1 MTNRI
6 PETTV
11 LIRAFNEERW
21 LPEVFAALARQRYKD
36 FEVLLVDSGSVDRT
50 REIAAANGARIVRMR
65 TEDFTFGHSLNVG
78 IRQTQSPYI
87 AILSAHA
94 IPSDE
99 EWLERLVAPLR
110 EPDVA
115 MVYGGQRG
123 HEISKFS
130 EARDFERIFPSQPRT
145 VIDPD
150 NPFAN
155 NANSIIKRE
164 LWEQC
169 PYDEGLPGLE
179 DIGWAKYWIERG
191 YKVQYEPR
199 GCIVH
204 VHTETWTQ
212 VRRRYHREGM
222 GARWVGT
229 KILRHIPGEI
239 LRELFWLGHDLWLAA
254 TRPHVAG
261 VIGDIFRFRFEKTIG
276 TIGGIVDS
284 RGMSN
289 PATRAEIFSQKEYT
303 ALVIRG
309 PHKARLEERTVP
321 SLKPGEVLVRVSHVG
336 ICATDLEIAD
346 GTLGY
351 YRMGMAHYPIV
362 PGHESSGT
370 VVALGPRVTS
380 VSEGD
385 RVVVECIQGC
395 GECRECARDEAIRCV
410 DRREV
415 GVIGQDGACAEYLIT
430 RARYLHRV
438 PDSTSLAEAALAE
451 PLAVVIKGLRRL
463 GSKPMGDQPRRCAV
477 FGAGT
482 IGHLA
487 AQVLKQRGH
496 SVTVIDRQHER
507 LALLE
512 GVVSTS
518 KEIAD
523 LVEFEW
529 LIEATGSQAVLS
541 KVLQQASTGATLL
554 LLGLPYSDQTFNF
567 ETIVAFDRTVIGSV
581 GSSAADFDEAL
592 ATLPRI
598 DTEPFLRTW
607 HPLDQFENAFSAA
620 RSKANL
626 KIMLRVDSNPSGA
639 TLRASLQGGRPG
651 LPPGAAT
658 TKG

>member
-1 MTNRI
+1 MSKPF

-21 LPEVFAALARQRYKD
+21 LPEVFAALSRQRYKD

-50 REIAAANGARIVRMR
+50 REIAASNGARILRLR

-78 IRQTQSPYI
+78 IRETASPYI

-99 EWLERLVAPLR
+99 RWLEQLVAPLR

-123 HEISKFS
+123 HEISRFS
-130 EARDFERIFPSQPRT
+130 EARDFERIFPSESRI
-145 VIDPD
+145 VDDPD

-164 LWEQC
+164 LWTQC

-179 DIGWAKYWIERG
+179 DIGWAKHWIERG
-191 YKVQYEPR
+191 YKVWYEPHA
-199 GCIVH
+199 CIIH
-204 VHTETWTQ
+204 VHTETWAQ

-222 GARWVGT
+222 GARWVGI
-229 KILRHIPGEI
+229 KILRQIPGEI
-239 LRELFWLGHDLWLAA
+239 GRELLWLANDLWLAL
-254 TRPHVAG
+254 REPQPAG
-261 VIGDIFRFRFEKTIG
+261 VFTDILRFRYEKTIG

-289 PATRAEIFSQKEYT
+289 PAARAEIFSQKEYP
-303 ALVIRG
+303 ALVVRG
-309 PHKARLEERTVP
+309 PHRVRLEQRTVP

-336 ICATDLEIAD
+336 VCATDQEIVE

-351 YRMGMAHYPIV
+351 YKTGMAHYPIV

-395 GECRECARDEAIRCV
+395 GECRECGRDEAIRCTG
-410 DRREV
+410 RREV

-430 RARYLHRV
+430 RARYVHRV
-438 PDSTSLAEAALAE
+438 PDPVSLAEAALTE
-451 PLAVVIKGLRRL
+451 PLAVVLKGLRRL
-463 GSKPMGDQPRRCAV
+463 GSRPTGDEPRRCAV
-477 FGAGT
+477 FGAGA
-482 IGHLA
+482 IGHLVA
-487 AQVLKQRGH
+487 LILKLRGH
-496 SVTVIDRQHER
+496 SVTIIDRQGER
-507 LALLE
+507 LSPLE

-518 KEIAD
+518 AD
-523 LVEFEW
+523 FPDLSAFEW
-529 LIEATGSQAVLS
+529 LIEATGSQSVLS
-541 KVLQQASTGATLL
+541 RILQEASTGATLL

-581 GSSAADFDEAL
+581 GSSAADFEEAL

-598 DTEPFLRTW
+598 QTSPFLKCW
-607 HPLDQFENAFSAA
+607 FPLGDFEKALDAA
-620 RSKANL
+620 RSKTNL
-626 KIMLRVDSNPSGA
+626 KIMLRVDSTAEQQILRKPSA
-639 TLRASLQGGRPG
+639 QQ
-651 LPPGAAT
+651 
-658 TKG
+658 